1 MFKTTVHGE
10 LMPNCLIFIVFIIL
24 SLPAF
29 SEVLISERTLEELS
43 AKGSPQIDQIEA
55 AFLSTSLREGE
66 VAQRF
71 APEVFG
77 KTSLAET
84 NERAIVQFQPVFT
97 PVKQAQLG
105 VRRSFKEGIE
115 TAAYVVTDQRSA
127 ENPFIGKLNNVTTT
141 TLAFTAQ
148 IDLWKNILGRM
159 SRAELESAQ
168 LDKKKAEIEKEIQLK
183 TFRISLRRVYW
194 SLVANQESSV
204 ISQQLLETAMKQLE
218 ESKLR
223 LKNAVGE
230 ADEVAR
236 YEAQLASREGT
247 LLYLK
252 YQRETLLK
260 QLRNLLPELAEKD
273 IQLEKYDLEKTFSD
287 VLSCTATI
295 AGLQGTPYQNTKYD
309 EVVSLLKQIRANNVL
324 VNSRYASADL
334 KLFGT
339 VKSTGVGSDVVKD
352 KYTRGSYGS
361 SIDDQSQQNRTGYE
375 VGLNFTLPVGDAKE
389 NTQRVKELYDEKR
402 LLASIQ
408 STDTQVI
415 TTHQQLSI
423 SIKLLMEVIRSQKKS
438 SEELRK
444 RLLLMRRKYE
454 QARVGVDEL
463 VFDQDAL
470 LNSQLM
476 TIQTQLQILN
486 TLFDYLVIYTETPCS
501 FNRI

>member
-1 MFKTTVHGE
+1 MLKSMI
-10 LMPNCLIFIVFIIL
+10 LIVFLGTSPSSFSSIHSL
-24 SLPAF
+24 SE
-29 SEVLISERTLEELS
+29 SSLEEIS
-43 AKGSPQIDQIEA
+43 SKGSPQMDQIEA
-55 AFLSTSLREGE
+55 AFLNISFREGE
-66 VAQRF
+66 TAQKF
-71 APEVFG
+71 APEIFG
-77 KTSLAET
+77 KSSIAET
-84 NERAIVQFQPVFT
+84 NERAIVEFQPVFT

-105 VRRSFKEGIE
+105 VRKIFKEGIE
-115 TAAYVVTDQRSA
+115 TAAYFVTDQRSA

-148 IDLWKNILGRM
+148 IDLWKNLLGRV

-168 LDKKKAEIEKEIQLK
+168 LDKKKAEIEKEIQFK
-183 TFRISLRRVYW
+183 TFRISLRRLYW

-204 ISQQLLETAMKQLE
+204 ISQQLLETAKKQLD

-223 LKNAVGE
+223 QKNAVGE

-252 YQRETLLK
+252 YQKEVLLK
-260 QLRNLLPELAEKD
+260 QLRNLLPELTNKE
-273 IQLEKYDLEKTFSD
+273 IQLEKYDLDKTFSE
-287 VLSCTATI
+287 VLSCTAI
-295 AGLQGTPYQNTKYD
+295 ISGLPGTPYQNTKYD
-309 EVVSLLKQIRANNVL
+309 EVISLLKEIRASNSL
-324 VNSRYASADL
+324 VNSRYASADV

-339 VKSTGVGSDVVKD
+339 VKSTGVGSQVVKD
-352 KYTRGSYGS
+352 KYTRGSYAS
-361 SIDDQSQQNRTGYE
+361 SIDDQNEQNRTGYE
-375 VGLNFTLPVGDAKE
+375 VGVNFTLPVGDVKE
-389 NTQRVKELYDEKR
+389 DTQRVKELYDEKR

-415 TTHQQLSI
+415 TTHQQLSV
-423 SIKLLMEVIRSQKKS
+423 SIKLLLEVIRTQKKS

-476 TIQTQLQILN
+476 TIDTQLQILN